1 MTFGRGDIDLG
12 FGPDSYFRVRDASG
26 VRGKRRSDL
35 NTIPP
40 AGCGVGSAWAIPGDP
55 CQWKRSL
62 TLMEKN
68 RLPVPSP
75 GPRLTFQA

>member
-12 FGPDSYFRVRDASG
+12 FGPDSCFRVRDASG

-40 AGCGVGSAWAIPGDP
+40 AGCGVGWG
-55 CQWKRSL
+55 
-62 TLMEKN
+62 
-68 RLPVPSP
+68 RL
-75 GPRLTFQA
+75 GPFRVTRVSGKGP